1 MNFGA
6 VDGASLRSGYAL
18 PACRPVN
25 GGFINRRTVHL
36 SKPKRCLDKPGH
48 LSLMDTLFYLFIQKA
63 RTKNPRIATT
73 GPKNTDTCG
82 RAWILPRTTSS

>member
-18 PACRPVN
+18 PACRPVS

-36 SKPKRCLDKPGH
+36 SKPKRRLDKPGH
-48 LSLMDTLFYLFIQKA
+48 LSGQLFLHVGPDKVITFIPSGVPYGI
-63 RTKNPRIATT
+63 RTRVTNVK
-73 GPKNTDTCG
+73 G
-82 RAWILPRTTSS
+82 